1 MRETT
6 SAFMLLCV
14 ICALI
19 IFFTNDI
26 LVMMIAL
33 ALPVVMAW
41 NVVKAD
47 FLHPLIWFGIAYM
60 LYADSAPLLAYMELD
75 PIMWGGYKFQPED
88 FVQAMRIQGVAGI
101 ACFMVLGIGTVDV
114 RRPLR
119 DPAERWKIGRF
130 IWPLFLVLFVASLY
144 LIRSVAAG
152 GFADKYDLIAR
163 GGALSRASFIFIIL
177 ATLSVTLIIQQT
189 MQKRYWTAW
198 AIVIAISA
206 FFLIVVLTMGQ
217 RNYFFR
223 WGVLLVLIASAF
235 GFTFR
240 AWLILPAAGAGAILM
255 AAMNYMKMSLVRSS
269 AAPEDALVVGSLV
282 QTFLTRIGLVG
293 VTEWGGMT
301 YVGLFL
307 YVGLSAEFSTPG
319 MNLALLVG
327 QWPTGVQPFG
337 LTNIVGE
344 MVTALAPG
352 FLNAVPQNAVSQV
365 AFMDM
370 FFPGALTIGK
380 GYGCG
385 LVPEGYMSFGFP
397 GAVMLMMAVGLMIR
411 WAYRRA
417 EKGLISFLFYINVI
431 PIAAFALRAD
441 MTSIYSQSWKHVLLP
456 LLMVYFANRL
466 WGQYQVMRQEREVAG
481 VPLP

>member
-1 MRETT
+1 
-6 SAFMLLCV
+6 
-14 ICALI
+14 
-19 IFFTNDI
+19 
-26 LVMMIAL
+26 
-33 ALPVVMAW
+33 
-41 NVVKAD
+41 
-47 FLHPLIWFGIAYM
+47 
-60 LYADSAPLLAYMELD
+60 
-75 PIMWGGYKFQPED
+75 
-88 FVQAMRIQGVAGI
+88 
-101 ACFMVLGIGTVDV
+101 
-114 RRPLR
+114 
-119 DPAERWKIGRF
+119 
-130 IWPLFLVLFVASLY
+130 
-144 LIRSVAAG
+144 
-152 GFADKYDLIAR
+152 
-163 GGALSRASFIFIIL
+163 
-177 ATLSVTLIIQQT
+177 
-189 MQKRYWTAW
+189 
-198 AIVIAISA
+198 
-206 FFLIVVLTMGQ
+206 
-217 RNYFFR
+217 
-223 WGVLLVLIASAF
+223 
-235 GFTFR
+235 
-240 AWLILPAAGAGAILM
+240 
-255 AAMNYMKMSLVRSS
+255 
-269 AAPEDALVVGSLV
+269 
-282 QTFLTRIGLVG
+282 
-293 VTEWGGMT
+293 
-301 YVGLFL
+301 
-307 YVGLSAEFSTPG
+307 

-337 LTNIVGE
+337 LTTIVGE

-481 VPLP
+481 VPLPQVSL